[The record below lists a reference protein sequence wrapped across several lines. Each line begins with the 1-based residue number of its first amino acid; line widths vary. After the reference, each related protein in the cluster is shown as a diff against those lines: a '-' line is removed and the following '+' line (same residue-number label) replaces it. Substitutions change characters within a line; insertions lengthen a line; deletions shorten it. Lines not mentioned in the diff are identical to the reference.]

1 MDNTSVRNTLEVMYL
16 MSELFYG
23 YEDKSDWPESAKLF
37 YDRMAVAFVKLVIGS
52 GLTVDELK
60 KILEEEI

>member
-1 MDNTSVRNTLEVMYL
+1 VDNTSVRNTLEIMYL

-23 YEDKSDWPESAKLF
+23 EDKSDWPESAKLF

-52 GLTVDELK
+52 GMKVEELK
-60 KILEEEI
+60 RILEEEI